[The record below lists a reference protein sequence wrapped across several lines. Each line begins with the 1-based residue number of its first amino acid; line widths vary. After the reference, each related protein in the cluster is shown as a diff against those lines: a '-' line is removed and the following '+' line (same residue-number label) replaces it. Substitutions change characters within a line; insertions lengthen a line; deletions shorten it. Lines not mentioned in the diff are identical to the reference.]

1 MELFGSGFRQLEA
14 TLVARERMQSAI
26 SGNIANA
33 ETPNFQ
39 SDDRRFS
46 DFLADQL
53 AASDS
58 GRAAVTHRNHFSDIA
73 ADRSSDHELSMS
85 MSHHR
90 VSQKMD
96 GNSVDIQQEMARMS
110 ENQLMHELSMR
121 LLKGK
126 IGGLMNAIK
135 EGNR

>member
-1 MELFGSGFRQLEA
+1 MELTGSGFRQIEA

-26 SGNIANA
+26 SSNIANA

-39 SDDRRFS
+39 ADQRKFA
-46 DFLADQL
+46 DFLSDQL
-53 AASDS
+53 AATRT
-58 GRAAVTHRNHFSDIA
+58 GHAAVTHRNHFADIA
-73 ADRSSDHELSMS
+73 ADRNGDHALSLGVFQ
-85 MSHHR
+85 HR
-90 VSQKMD
+90 TPHKMD

-121 LLKGK
+121 LVKGK
-126 IGGLMNAIK
+126 INGLMNAIK